1 MKTQDGP
8 ADTRMM
14 GIVHDALKRDLLRV
28 RRVLS
33 EAPAPQGRQRV
44 ALGQHV
50 TWMLDFLHA
59 HHSGEDVGL
68 WPLVRKRNPA
78 AAALLDSME
87 ADHARIAP
95 AADVAAETAR
105 TYTATTID
113 AARVALVGALDDLIE
128 LLVPHLDREVAEAM
142 PVVAASITNREW
154 DAVEQEY
161 NIKPK
166 TTRQLAIE
174 GHWLLEGIDAEGYDV
189 VVHKVPAALRFILLH
204 GFGRTYQRQAR
215 ARWTPDTSPVGAPAS

>member
-8 ADTRMM
+8 AETRMM
-14 GIVHDALKRDLLRV
+14 GIVHEALKRDLLRV

-33 EAPAPQGRQRV
+33 EAPAPQGRPRV

-50 TWMLDFLHA
+50 TWMLEFLHA
-59 HHSGEDVGL
+59 H
-68 WPLVRKRNPA
+68 
-78 AAALLDSME
+78 
-87 ADHARIAP
+87 RIAP
-95 AADVAAETAR
+95 AADVAAEAAR
-105 TYTATTID
+105 TYTATTSGS
-113 AARVALVGALDDLIE
+113 ARVALVEALDDLIE
-128 LLVPHLDREVAEAM
+128 VLVPHLDREVAEAM

-154 DAVEQEY
+154 DAIEQEY

-166 TTRQLAIE
+166 TTRQLAME

-204 GFGRTYQRQAR
+204 GFGLAYQRRAR
-215 ARWTPDTSPVGAPAS
+215 ARWTPDTSSIGAPAS